1 MSTFD
6 RWNKLAGLQNESA
19 EPQQLAESKQQ
30 PESSKQM
37 NESQLREMISKI
49 AKEILSEARATNYQV
64 GLIQS
69 ALQSVSDGS
78 SEIKDKKITDQFR
91 NIRPDGKFGPKT
103 KMQVRIFQDLAN
115 LKDDG
120 VVGPN
125 TLRALISVL
134 DNAGAKGLAIVDGLQ
149 GMVDQGVVA
158 KQGHGFDGKKSS
170 KQAAPKPAAPKA
182 PGKEDIEVPTMNVAV
197 DDSEEDDFLSDEF
210 LASLPEDPS
219 FEDIAAAK
227 GEEVAA
233 DLVGEPVPGDEP
245 TDLDVTLPGM
255 PNTFIRGVQ
264 FTDVYGDKT
273 LSISQEDYER
283 AGSPDLDD
291 IARANRV
298 DKVDVSA

>member
-6 RWNKLAGLQNESA
+6 RWNKLAGLQNEAA

-30 PESSKQM
+30 PESSQQM

-69 ALQSVSDGS
+69 ALKSVSDGS
-78 SEIKDKKITDQFR
+78 SEIKDRKITDQFGT
-91 NIRPDGKFGPKT
+91 IRADGKFGPKT

-125 TLRALISVL
+125 TLRALISVF

-158 KQGHGFDGKKSS
+158 KQGHGFGGKKSS
-170 KQAAPKPAAPKA
+170 KQAAPKPAAPEAPKA
-182 PGKEDIEVPTMNVAV
+182 DMTVAV